1 MSRERSYQWLA
12 LPPQL
17 PLLLLLLQGQGYSC
31 LDEPLTLTEE
41 RVSELLGKGIFIIQ
55 NEDLKTCIQASKF
68 GLVLENCKQ
77 PTTSMLWKWVSKLRL
92 YNIGTSTCLGLNLRA
107 PEHPLGLFE
116 CDSTHFPMW
125 WRCYRKVIIGPYQ
138 YRLEVKNRNLVVA
151 TRQSSQKW
159 MQYMS
164 GGGDI
169 CEHPFQELYTVK
181 GNSRGMPCVF
191 PFQYNDRWHYECTRE
206 GREDGQLWC
215 ATTSRYEKEE
225 KWGFCPDPTSTA
237 INCEVFWEKDPNTH
251 ICYQFNLFSILSWSE
266 AHSSCKMQG
275 GDLLS
280 IMDETEENFIRQHL
294 STKAV
299 DVWIGLNQLDAA
311 AGWQWSDGTPL
322 TYLNWSPDVKFDPF
336 LKHHCGTFN
345 SLTTQS
351 WRSRECESWLPYVCK
366 KYLNH
371 TEREVFDAWKYYPTH
386 CDPGWSPYNHNCYQ
400 LQKEKK
406 AWKTALHSCQSN
418 NSELIN
424 IASLAEM
431 EFFITLLREENVS
444 ETWIGLSSHSKP
456 VSFEWSNGSSVTFT
470 NWHTQEPNISL
481 NSSQL
486 CVSAQQSEGQWK
498 VKNCEEKMS
507 YICKKTGY
515 VLSETKSG
523 CHEGWERHGGFC
535 YKIDPIRRSFEH
547 ASSGYYCPP
556 SLVTVTNRFEQAFIT
571 SLISSVVKTEDSYFW
586 IALQDQNVTGEY
598 TWKTAGQKD
607 EPVQYTNWNKYQPS
621 YSGGCVV
628 IRGRNPPG
636 SWEVK
641 DCRRFKAMSLCKQ
654 PVTVQKETEHEE
666 RWPFHPCF
674 LGWESKPSLTSCYKV
689 FHSEKVLMKRTWR
702 EAEAFC
708 EDFGAHLASFSH
720 IEEENFVNEL
730 LHTKFNRTEERQF
743 WIGFN
748 KRNPLSEGSWEW
760 SDGTPVVASFLEN
773 TYFGEDAR
781 NCAVY
786 QANKTLLPLPCGSKR
801 EWICKI
807 PRDVKPKI
815 PKWYMHDEPWLFHQG
830 TEYLFHSD
838 PSEWASFEFV
848 CGWLRSDILTI
859 HSALEQEFIHSRIK
873 MLSKN
878 NKNWWIGLREERPYD
893 GFHWRDGS
901 PLIYQN
907 WNDGG
912 ERSVNNQSQRC
923 GFISSETG
931 LWSNEDCSV
940 SMSSICK
947 RKKIWVIEKERDIP
961 KRHGLCPKGWM
972 YFDYKCF
979 LVEIP
984 KDPRHQK
991 TWKSA
996 QNFCA
1001 EEDATLASIE
1011 NEVEQA
1017 FITMNLF
1024 GQKANVWIG
1033 LQNDDYEKWLNG
1045 EPVIYSNWSP
1055 VEIINNKNHNS
1066 TNVQDQ
1072 VPLCALLSSSPNFH
1086 FTGKWYL
1093 EDCRKKSFGFVCEK
1107 TQDTS
1112 GHNINASNM
1121 YPIPETLEYGNKTYK
1136 IISANMTWHAALKAC
1151 MESGAELVSITDQ
1164 FHQSFLTVIVNRL
1177 GYAHWIGLFTSDNGL
1192 NFEWSDGT
1200 KPYFTYWED
1209 EESSSLGACTFVA
1222 INGRW
1227 RSTDCETPLRGAIC
1241 HVPKETKQS
1250 EYPKLC
1256 RETSIPWIKFKNNC
1270 YSFSTVLNS
1279 TSFDAAQEFCRK
1291 EGANL
1296 LTIKNEAENA
1306 YLLRE
1311 LFALSSSMPV
1321 VWLNAQFDNNS
1332 STITWFDGSPI
1343 EYSDWG
1349 IREPESSLLKADLCF
1364 ALRTTDGVWQLFPCG
1379 EKKGFVCKMETDIN
1393 NMKPGEAPNYSL
1405 IPLTVAVI
1413 LVAIL
1418 GISTFFYCL
1427 YKQNGVFFRR
1437 LITWGSAPYTSINLR
1452 RLPVEESILISDME
1466 RND

>member
-1 MSRERSYQWLA
+1 MLGERSYQWLA
-12 LPPQL
+12 LPPL
-17 PLLLLLLQGQGYSC
+17 LSLLLLLLQGQCYSC
-31 LDEPLTLTEE
+31 LDDPLPLTEE
-41 RVSELLGKGIFIIQ
+41 RVSQLLGKGIFIIQ
-55 NEDLKTCIQASKF
+55 NEDLNTCIQASKF
-68 GLVLENCKQ
+68 GLALENCNQ
-77 PTTSMLWKWVSKLRL
+77 PTTSMLWKWVSKRHL
-92 YNIGTSTCLGLNLRA
+92 YNIGTSTCLGLNLSA
-107 PEHPLGLFE
+107 PEQPLGLFE

-125 WRCYRKVIIGPYQ
+125 WRCYRKAVIGSDLYG
-138 YRLEVKNRNLVVA
+138 LEVKNRNLVVA

-159 MQYMS
+159 VEYMS
-164 GGGDI
+164 GGDDI

-181 GNSRGMPCVF
+181 GNSHGMPCVF
-191 PFQYNDRWHYECTRE
+191 PFQYNDQWHYECTRE

-215 ATTSRYEKEE
+215 ATTSRYEEEE

-237 INCEVFWEKDPNTH
+237 ISCEVFWEKDPNTH

-275 GDLLS
+275 SDLLS
-280 IMDETEENFIRQHL
+280 IMDGAEENFIKQHL

-299 DVWIGLNQLDAA
+299 DVWIGLNQQDAVT
-311 AGWQWSDGTPL
+311 GWKWSDGTPL
-322 TYLNWSPDVKFDPF
+322 TYINWSPDIKFDPF
-336 LKHHCGTFN
+336 LDHCGTFN
-345 SLTTQS
+345 SLMTRS
-351 WRSRECESWLPYVCK
+351 WRSRECESGLPYVCK

-371 TEREVFDAWKYYPTH
+371 TKHEAFDAWKYHPTL
-386 CDPGWSPYNHNCYQ
+386 CEPGWNPYNYNCYQ
-400 LQKEKK
+400 FQKEGKT
-406 AWKTALHSCQSN
+406 WKTALHSCQSN
-418 NSELIN
+418 GSDLIN
-424 IASLAEM
+424 IASLAET
-431 EFFITLLREENVS
+431 EFFITLLIDENVS
-444 ETWIGLSSHSKP
+444 ETWIGMSSHSNP

-470 NWHTQEPNISL
+470 NWHIHEPNISL

-486 CVSAQQSEGQWK
+486 CVSAQQSEGRWE
-498 VKNCEEKMS
+498 VKNCEEKIP
-507 YICKKTGY
+507 YICKKTGHI
-515 VLSETKSG
+515 LSETKSG

-535 YKIDPIRRSFEH
+535 YKIDTIRRSFEH

-598 TWKTAGQKD
+598 TWKTAGLKD

-636 SWEVK
+636 FWEVK

-654 PVTVQKETEHEE
+654 PVTAWKETEHEE
-666 RWPFHPCF
+666 RWPFHPCS

-730 LHTKFNRTEERQF
+730 LYTKFNRTEERQF

-748 KRNPLSEGSWEW
+748 KRSPLSEGSWEW

-786 QANKTLLPLPCGSKR
+786 QANKTLLPLACASKR

-838 PSEWASFEFV
+838 PSEWESFEFV

-878 NKNWWIGLREERPYD
+878 NKNWWIGLREERPND

-901 PLIYQN
+901 PLLYQN
-907 WNDGG
+907 WDDGG

-923 GFISSETG
+923 GFISSKTG
-931 LWSNEDCSV
+931 LWSKEDCSV

-961 KRHGLCPKGWM
+961 KQHGLCPKGWL

-991 TWKSA
+991 TWKNA

-1001 EEDATLASIE
+1001 EEDAVLASIQ

-1024 GQKANVWIG
+1024 GQTANVWIG
-1033 LQNDDYEKWLNG
+1033 LQSDDYEKWLNG

-1055 VEIINNKNHNS
+1055 VEIINSKSHNS
-1066 TNVQDQ
+1066 TNVQEQ
-1072 VPLCALLSSSPNFH
+1072 VPLCALLSSNPNFH

-1112 GHNINASNM
+1112 GLNINASDM

-1164 FHQSFLTVIVNRL
+1164 FHQSFLTVIINRL
-1177 GYAHWIGLFTSDNGL
+1177 GHAHWIGLFTSDNGL

-1209 EESSSLGACTFVA
+1209 EESSSVGACTFVA
-1222 INGRW
+1222 TNGRW
-1227 RSTDCETPLRGAIC
+1227 RRTDCETPLRGAIC
-1241 HVPKETKQS
+1241 HVPKETKQT
-1250 EYPKLC
+1250 EYPALC
-1256 RETSIPWIKFKNNC
+1256 RETSIPWVKFKNNC
-1270 YSFSTVLNS
+1270 YSFSTVINS
-1279 TSFDAAQEFCRK
+1279 TSFDAAREFCRK

-1296 LTIKNEAENA
+1296 LTIKDEAENS
-1306 YLLRE
+1306 YLLKE
-1311 LFALSSSMPV
+1311 LFAFSSSIPV

-1332 STITWFDGSPI
+1332 GTITWFDGSPT
-1343 EYSDWG
+1343 ERSNWG
-1349 IREPESSLLKADLCF
+1349 IREPESNLLKADLCF
-1364 ALRTTDGVWQLFPCG
+1364 ALRTTDGLWQLFPCG
-1379 EKKGFVCKMETDIN
+1379 EKNGFICKMATEIN
-1393 NMKPGEAPNYSL
+1393 NMKLGEAPNHSL
-1405 IPLTVAVI
+1405 IPLAVAVM

-1427 YKQNGVFFRR
+1427 YKQNGGFFRR
-1437 LITWGSAPYTSINLR
+1437 LITWGTVPYTSTNLR
-1452 RLPVEESILISDME
+1452 RLPVEESILISDLE